1 MRNVKHRRTDV
12 ALGSGQLR
20 RSGRIPRSA
29 PGKVRLLEASFP
41 GANTVALAGMTEDRF
56 LATRRTLLHRL
67 RNLDDHAGWREFF
80 EIYWRLIYAVA
91 RRSGL
96 DEFEAEEVVQET
108 VITAARKIPEFR
120 YDPAVGSFRGWLLTI
135 ARWRIAD
142 QFRKR
147 QIEEPATIEQ
157 IAELAETTFD
167 NIWTEEWE
175 KHLLDAALEILKRRV
190 SPEQF
195 QLFECYVIKR
205 WPAPKVAEVLG
216 VRTNLVYL
224 AKNRLSPMLREIV
237 ARIEKGEYQLGSA
250 RDSGS

>member
-1 MRNVKHRRTDV
+1 MCVFQGAAATQALRSRECIPTDDV
-12 ALGSGQLR
+12 PGFFSPGQCAT
-20 RSGRIPRSA
+20 IPA
-29 PGKVRLLEASFP
+29 I
-41 GANTVALAGMTEDRF
+41 MEDRF

-67 RNLDDHAGWREFF
+67 RNVDDHAGWREFF

-108 VITAARKIPEFR
+108 VIAAARKIPEFR
-120 YDPAVGSFRGWLLTI
+120 YDPTVGSFRGWLLTI

-147 QIEEPATIEQ
+147 TAEESASLEQ
-157 IAELAETTFD
+157 ITELAVTNFD
-167 NIWTEEWE
+167 SVWAEEWE
-175 KHLLDAALEILKRRV
+175 KHLLGSALEILKRKV

-195 QLFECYVIKR
+195 QLFECYVIKG
-205 WPAPKVAEVLG
+205 WSAQKVAKVLR
-216 VRTNLVYL
+216 VRANSVYL

-237 ARIEKGEYQLGSA
+237 ARIEKGEYQLGNA
-250 RDSGS
+250 GDSGS

>member
-1 MRNVKHRRTDV
+1 MRFCCSEMTCRRASQAAPLR
-12 ALGSGQLR
+12 ALDSCHLCL
-20 RSGRIPRSA
+20 PFW
-29 PGKVRLLEASFP
+29 LLFLGGIRYHSW
-41 GANTVALAGMTEDRF
+41 LYMEDRF

-67 RNLDDHAGWREFF
+67 RNVDDHAGWREFF

-96 DEFEAEEVVQET
+96 DEFEAEDVVQET

-147 QIEEPATIEQ
+147 SNEEPARAEQ
-157 IAELAETTFD
+157 IAELAVTNFD
-167 NIWTEEWE
+167 TVWAEEWE
-175 KHLLDAALEILKRRV
+175 RHLLDSALETLKRKV

-195 QLFECYVIKR
+195 QLFECYVIKG
-205 WPAPKVAEVLG
+205 WSAQKVAEVLG
-216 VRTNLVYL
+216 VRTSSVYL

-237 ARIEKGEYQLGSA
+237 ARIEKGECQLGNA
-250 RDSGS
+250 GDSGS

>member
-1 MRNVKHRRTDV
+1 M
-12 ALGSGQLR
+12 
-20 RSGRIPRSA
+20 
-29 PGKVRLLEASFP
+29 E
-41 GANTVALAGMTEDRF
+41 ERF

-67 RNLDDHAGWREFF
+67 RNVDDHAGWREFF

-120 YDPAVGSFRGWLLTI
+120 YEPALGSFRGWLLTI

-147 QIEEPATIEQ
+147 QIEEPPRTEQ
-157 IAELAETTFD
+157 IAELAVTNFD
-167 NIWTEEWE
+167 TVWAEEWE
-175 KHLLDAALEILKRRV
+175 RHLLGSGLEILKRKV
-190 SPEQF
+190 SSEQF
-195 QLFECYVIKR
+195 QLFECYVIKG
-205 WPAPKVAEVLG
+205 WPAQKVAEVLG
-216 VRTNLVYL
+216 VRANSVYL

-250 RDSGS
+250 GDSGS

>member
-1 MRNVKHRRTDV
+1 MV
-12 ALGSGQLR
+12 
-20 RSGRIPRSA
+20 
-29 PGKVRLLEASFP
+29 E
-41 GANTVALAGMTEDRF
+41 RF

-67 RNLDDHAGWREFF
+67 RNVDDHAGWREFF

-120 YDPAVGSFRGWLLTI
+120 YEPALGSFRGWLLTI

-147 QIEEPATIEQ
+147 QIEEPPRTEQ
-157 IAELAETTFD
+157 IAELAVTNFD
-167 NIWTEEWE
+167 TVWAEEWE
-175 KHLLDAALEILKRRV
+175 RHLLGSGLEILKRKV
-190 SPEQF
+190 SSEQF
-195 QLFECYVIKR
+195 QLFECYVIKG
-205 WPAPKVAEVLG
+205 WPAQKVAEVLG
-216 VRTNLVYL
+216 VRANSVYL